1 MGEAET
7 DSPRSSPPSTS
18 GPLIFLFGEAVLSFG
33 FLISQFCGDFVEK
46 AHLPCFC
53 IFSAWLATFVL
64 YPSSGTFLPFFC
76 YLLPHNKLPKNL
88 VAWAV
93 ISYFSQLWVG
103 SSPLGLAGLT
113 LVAALSSW
121 WGREVRESLTP
132 MLRVSGLAV
141 LLHVASYPPG
151 GQIQLLHSVMVSGF
165 PEL

>member
-18 GPLIFLFGEAVLSFG
+18 GPVISLFGEAVLSFG
-33 FLISQFCGDFVEK
+33 FLIPQFCGDFVEK

-53 IFSAWLATFVL
+53 IFSPMVCHMCTLSFIRNL
-64 YPSSGTFLPFFC
+64 PSIFC
-76 YLLPHNKLPKNL
+76 YLLLPNKLPQNL
-88 VAWAV
+88 VAWEV
-93 ISYFSQLWVG
+93 IYFSQLWVG

-132 MLRVSGLAV
+132 VLRVSVLAL
-141 LLHVASYPPG
+141 LLHVASRIPG
-151 GQIQLLHSVMVSGF
+151 GQIQLLHSAMVSGF